1 MITIPKVYLPENK
14 KATLNYPGL
23 QGFPLFGYESH
34 LLNPV
39 EKSHCKIYDLIDW
52 LNVEKSVRYK
62 PTEYGT
68 QCDAYVTDFCAC
80 RDVYLAGGVWWKP
93 EYITEHE
100 KNESLPWECIYGKTV
115 YELSANA
122 LYSWLLNYGKYY
134 GWVAAESLT
143 QLQVYANKG
152 ATCIISGKN
161 KTGKPGHVVVVLP
174 ECEKR
179 AAVAVRNK
187 EGFVVYPVTSEAGG
201 LNRKISISDR
211 WFLSKDFTVKFWI
224 NEGESK

>member
-14 KATLNYPGL
+14 KATLDFPGL
-23 QGFPLFGYESH
+23 QGF
-34 LLNPV
+34 LLSGREGCLLKPV
-39 EKSHCKIYDLIDW
+39 EKAHCKTYGLIDW
-52 LNVEKSVRYK
+52 LDVENSARYK
-62 PTEYGT
+62 PTPQGT

-93 EYITEHE
+93 SYIEEH
-100 KNESLPWECIYGKTV
+100 KKDESLPWECIYGKTV
-115 YELSANA
+115 YELSANG
-122 LYSWLLNYGKYY
+122 LFEWLCEYGKIY
-134 GWVAAESLT
+134 GWVEKNLPLVQS
-143 QLQVYANKG
+143 YADEG

-161 KTGKPGHVVVVLP
+161 KVPKNPGHVVVVLP

-201 LNRKISISDR
+201 KNRKISIGDR

-224 NEGESK
+224 NEGGSK